1 MANSAHFPIA
11 RRDAF
16 LIPTGPDLSEDQF
29 HFFVVLTDPA
39 KHDSVLLVNAT
50 TLHPNVPYDPA
61 CILEVG
67 DHAFIRRRSYILYSK
82 ARKIS
87 LQRLRQLIAAKT
99 ILYRPPPISPVV
111 FERIAAGVSGGQM
124 SPEYLDFYQLYK

>member
-1 MANSAHFPIA
+1 M
-11 RRDAF
+11 
-16 LIPTGPDLSEDQF
+16 SEEQF

-39 KHDSVLLVNAT
+39 KHDSILLVNAT
-50 TLHPNVPYDPA
+50 TIYPNVPYDPA

-67 DHAFIRRRSYILYSK
+67 DHSFIRRRSYILYSK

-99 ILYRPPPISPVV
+99 ILFRPPPISPIV